1 MRCAASVILYR
12 DLGVANS
19 EAFLE
24 KMERIASEFVTVCQ
38 RKDAVTIE
46 LYDPPSNTISL
57 KTHEISS
64 KEIVGS

>member
-24 KMERIASEFVTVCQ
+24 KMERIASEFATVCQ

-46 LYDPPSNTISL
+46 LYDPL
-57 KTHEISS
+57 KFAVRFCVCSEPPPP
-64 KEIVGS
+64 